1 MTTLMALKVKANHYP
16 LLDSKFKLSQLAV
29 EVWQSEDKHHITLKV
44 SNLQLVELR
53 RKINVSKE
61 GRCLGFI

>member
-1 MTTLMALKVKANHYP
+1 MALKVKANHYP
-16 LLDSKFKLSQLAV
+16 LLDSKFKLSQLSV
-29 EVWQSEDKHHITLKV
+29 GVWQSEDEHHITLKV

-61 GRCLGFI
+61 ERCLGFI